1 MDRGFKIAT
10 MSAVL
15 ITLAGCGSGADTP
28 EQDEA
33 GNTKIVVGTSP
44 TISNVSLYQAIDAGY
59 FDDVDLAVTPKVV
72 TSGQQ
77 AVPLLLNGQIH
88 FTAAD
93 PLGALVAISQDT
105 PLTIVAGTNYAAEG
119 PDQDT
124 SAVVVADDSP
134 IESAADLAGSTVAVN
149 ALRSLS
155 ELSTREAI
163 RQEGGDDAAVKFTE
177 MPLPQMLA
185 AVADGTVD
193 AAVVNEPLTSEAAAE
208 GFRTVLNPMSA
219 ALAGT
224 PQLVYVVSTT
234 FADENPELVE
244 AFVEGIEDGNA
255 ALAED
260 PELTRTVAETST
272 ETPKDVL
279 AQIALPIFEPSSLSV
294 DSLARLQELMLD
306 YDYLD
311 EEIDLES
318 VAWSG
323 AS

>member
-1 MDRGFKIAT
+1 MDRGLKIAT

-15 ITLAGCGSGADTP
+15 ITLAGCGAGADTP

-59 FDDVDLAVTPKVV
+59 FDDVDLSVTPKVV